1 MPEILRRHVRL
12 EKLLAVLFRIGSVSP
27 LRGQSTETRSLKT
40 SPVDVAAGAKIF
52 RSHCAVCHGLQA
64 KGDRGPDLTR
74 GEFRH
79 GGSDSAL
86 LRTISKGIPGTE
98 MPGSFFTEYQLGQ
111 VVAYVRSLAVKETPV
126 LLGNPRAGQAL
137 FAKKGG
143 CDRCHRINGQGG
155 RLGPD
160 LSDVGAFRSPQYV
173 KASILK
179 PNEAIHPGYQR
190 VRLTGKDGKVFAAT
204 RLNEDTYSIQVMD
217 DREELISLLK
227 KDLQRVDEDRNSLMP
242 RYDGVFS
249 NKEVDD
255 LVAYLS
261 SLRRK
266 GSQ

>member
-1 MPEILRRHVRL
+1 MRF
-12 EKLLAVLFRIGSVSP
+12 EKLLAILFLIGSAAL
-27 LRGQSTETRSLKT
+27 LRGQSTETRNPKT
-40 SPVDVAAGAKIF
+40 SPADVAAGAKIF
-52 RSHCAVCHGLQA
+52 RSHCAVCHGLQG

-86 LRTISKGIPGTE
+86 LRTLSKGIPGTE

-111 VVAYVRSLAVKETPV
+111 VVAYVRSLAVNEQPV
-126 LLGNPRAGQAL
+126 LVGDPRAGQAL
-137 FAKKGG
+137 FGKKGG
-143 CDRCHRINGQGG
+143 CDRCHRIDGQGG

-160 LSDVGAFRSPQYV
+160 LSDVGAFRSPRHLRI
-173 KASILK
+173 SILK
-179 PNEAIHPGYQR
+179 PNDVIHPGYQR

-217 DREELISLLK
+217 DQEELMSLLK
-227 KDLQRVDEDRNSLMP
+227 KDLQRVDEDRNSSMP
-242 RYDGVFS
+242 SYDGVFS
-249 NKEVDD
+249 NKEVDH
-255 LVAYLS
+255 LVAFLS